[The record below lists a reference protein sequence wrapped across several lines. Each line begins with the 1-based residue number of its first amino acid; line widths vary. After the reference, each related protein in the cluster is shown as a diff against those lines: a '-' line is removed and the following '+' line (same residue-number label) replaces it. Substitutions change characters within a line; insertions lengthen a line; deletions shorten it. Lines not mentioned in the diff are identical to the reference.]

1 MQYATPPIDPHRAF
15 DQTQLSSLDN
25 QPYGCI
31 KVDKI
36 GRVQEMN
43 VAASAVLGVRAR
55 DAVGK
60 CFFTEVAPCAN
71 TPAFFGLFKSAMA
84 GSGVLNKVIDHR
96 FLPTQTLGAVPSI
109 DLRVHLF
116 SSTDAAGL
124 PVVWIVTRKKPIALP
139 GANLSP
145 ANART
150 SQPVLSTP
158 RSPRRF
164 VPSISTGFDEL
175 M

>member
-1 MQYATPPIDPHRAF
+1 MQYATPPTQPHQAF
-15 DQTQLSSLDN
+15 DQTRLSSLDN

-31 KVDKI
+31 KVDKT

-43 VAASAVLGVRAR
+43 VAASAVLGVRAL

-60 CFFTEVAPCAN
+60 CFFTKVAPCAN
-71 TPAFFGLFKSAMA
+71 TPEFYGRFKTAMA

-96 FLPTQTLGAVPSI
+96 FMLSQALGAVPSI
-109 DLRVHLF
+109 DVRVHLF

-124 PVVWIVTRKKPIALP
+124 PVVWIVTRKKVSALP
-139 GANLSP
+139 EANPSP
-145 ANART
+145 AR
-150 SQPVLSTP
+150 P
-158 RSPRRF
+158 RGVPPEPPPPQAPRRF
-164 VPSISTGFDEL
+164 VSSISTGFDKL